1 MTTNHKKLRKRM
13 QAINVNHRAYFIKN
27 DNNIRLCHLEQGR
40 YKYLTFPYCDC
51 KAMTAAAQVL
61 KECGIVDG
69 YRMEQLSETFF
80 YVVLIRHK
88 YERHT
93 DSTGVPV
100 IARLT
105 KVVEW
110 SELSLTRADVKQFIA
125 RFEIAKPTTARVI
138 HMHPH
143 NNNTKRTA

>member
-80 YVVLIRHK
+80 YVV
-88 YERHT
+88 
-93 DSTGVPV
+93 
-100 IARLT
+100 
-105 KVVEW
+105 EW